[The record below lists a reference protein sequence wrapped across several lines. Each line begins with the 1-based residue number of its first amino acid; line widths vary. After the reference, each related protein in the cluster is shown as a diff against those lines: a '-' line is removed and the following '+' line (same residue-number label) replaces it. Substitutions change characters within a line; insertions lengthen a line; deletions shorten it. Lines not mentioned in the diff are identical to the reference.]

1 MGIAEELFFHGF
13 SDFIVCRDEIK
24 AETAESAI
32 ESKSVSN
39 LTTDGPT
46 YFASSML

>member
-1 MGIAEELFFHGF
+1 MDSLISLSA
-13 SDFIVCRDEIK
+13 DEII

-46 YFASSML
+46 LLHRWREYIVNV